1 MSKLIKK
8 PINIPDGIIVKSE
21 GDAVVIQGP
30 KGSRELPLLPATRVI
45 VEGATIKVENLSEKN
60 SANSGTMYSLLKNAI
75 TGIAEGFTRY
85 LEIEG
90 VGFKAGMEGNTL
102 VLSLGFVN
110 PVKLIAPAGIT
121 IAVEEK
127 NVIKISGIDKN
138 LVGQIAAQVR
148 AFKKP
153 EPYKGKGIHYRG
165 EFIRRKVGKKA
176 GATTSA

>member
-8 PINIPDGIIVKSE
+8 PINIPSGITVKAE
-21 GDAVVIQGP
+21 NGVVLIQGP
-30 KGSRELPLLPATRVI
+30 KGSREIPMLPLTKVT
-45 VEGATIKVENLSEKN
+45 VEGDSIKVENLNEKN
-60 SANSGTMYSLLKNAI
+60 SANSGTIYSLIKSAVIGAI
-75 TGIAEGFTRY
+75 DGFVRY

-90 VGFKAGMEGNTL
+90 VGFKASMEGNTL

-110 PVKLIAPAGIT
+110 PIRFAAPEGIAIS
-121 IAVEEK
+121 VEEK
-127 NVIKISGIDKN
+127 NVIKIVGINKN
-138 LVGQIAAQVR
+138 LVGQVAAQIR

-176 GATTSA
+176 GATTAS